1 MIRPYTSINMPL
13 WSKVLVCNACH
24 PCLLQYDS
32 FHLNPFKT
40 NMWQLSTHHTS
51 RHLRKVPKVQ
61 QSTRLFSSVKA
72 AWIKGFTMHYGTL
85 LAQWMSL
92 QLKSISK
99 RGPWLKWAILTVT
112 GFLHILH
119 SKPCKVCFLFLFFSL
134 SLLGTLVGFVGLGNG
149 ANWVTENVPTG
160 QSGKRELSVWLET
173 RGCFADVLHILGTF
187 VDVCDGSVWARLWI
201 KVIC

>member
-13 WSKVLVCNACH
+13 WSKVLVCSACH

-51 RHLRKVPKVQ
+51 RHLWKVPKVQ
-61 QSTRLFSSVKA
+61 QSTRLFSSVKD

-99 RGPWLKWAILTVT
+99 RGPWLKWGILTVT

-134 SLLGTLVGFVGLGNG
+134 SLLGTLVEFMGLGNG
-149 ANWVTENVPTG
+149 ANWVTEKTCQLVRVVKGNLVFDLKHGDALQTFYTFWGLLWMFGTG
-160 QSGKRELSVWLET
+160 QCGHDCE
-173 RGCFADVLHILGTF
+173 
-187 VDVCDGSVWARLWI
+187 
-201 KVIC
+201 